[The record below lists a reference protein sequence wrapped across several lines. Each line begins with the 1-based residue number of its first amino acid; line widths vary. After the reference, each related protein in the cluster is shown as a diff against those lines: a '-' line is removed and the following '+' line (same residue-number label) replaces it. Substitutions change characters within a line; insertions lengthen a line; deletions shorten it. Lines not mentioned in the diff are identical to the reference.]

1 MSETTIVERDKRNG
15 RFIAGNSGNGGRRP
29 GARSRLGEAFL
40 EDLRNSW
47 NEVGAVALRRCADED
62 PAAFCKIVASLL
74 PKTVDINATINVEE
88 FASRYKTAMELLG
101 NEPELPK
108 PRRQLRIINHVD
120 RSR

>member
-1 MSETTIVERDKRNG
+1 MLLSSPCQAMSETTIVERDKRNG

-101 NEPELPK
+101 NEPSC
-108 PRRQLRIINHVD
+108 
-120 RSR
+120 RSHGAS